1 MLGQLPQA
9 ANPGSDGE
17 KPSPNVE
24 CSVAATS
31 EPFPAHRTDPQHSSV
46 IRPKRLQP
54 STQAKHIQRCICV

>member
-17 KPSPNVE
+17 RPSPNVE

-54 STQAKHIQRCICV
+54 STQA